1 MKMKKLKLLAALA
14 PLIAGLA
21 VTAAPAADELDH
33 ECTSWMVFSDLTKNN
48 TNLLHKNRDAAKYR
62 DIVVIR
68 NQPGSTRRWIGLGNV
83 GNICMGMNSSGLA
96 AVMNSGELCIGY
108 SKDMKKKSTPQNLRY
123 ILETCDTAA
132 QAAAAIKKQIEIGD
146 YSHPGKRGSIFF
158 FTDTKEGYICEMTAK
173 YCSVQRYDNS
183 YAFRANIW
191 HNPGMAQLSRSLQ
204 KSFLDSCGR
213 ETVVMDSLNTALDKN
228 GVLTLQDM
236 RDLAR
241 RNTHPKDSELKR
253 SVCSKYTNSASTQ
266 VVHKEFPE
274 TLSTVWALIGH
285 PRHTIYVPIPVC
297 VEKLH
302 PAMLSKEWSAAAWKR
317 FDKLGA
323 DAEIPAEWTA
333 LEQQS
338 IAEYEK
344 AVKEAE
350 TLLRNGKKAEA
361 VKLLNTTAAGIWAK
375 AYDLCIRP
383 QAGK

>member
-1 MKMKKLKLLAALA
+1 MKMTKLKWLAAMA

-48 TNLLHKNRDAAKYR
+48 TNLLHKNRDAQKYR

-68 NQPGSTRRWIGLGNV
+68 SQPGSPRQWIGLGNV
-83 GNICMGMNSSGLA
+83 NNLCMGMNSSGLA
-96 AVMNSGELCIGY
+96 AVMNSGELCIDY
-108 SKDMKKKSTPQNLRY
+108 STNSKKKSTPQNLRL

-132 QAAAAIKKQIEIGD
+132 QAAATIKKQIEIGD

-191 HNPGMAQLSRSLQ
+191 HNPRMAQLARNTP
-204 KSFLDSCGR
+204 KSIYNSCGR
-213 ETVVMDSLNTALDKN
+213 ETLVMDTMNTALDKN
-228 GVLTLQDM
+228 GRL
-236 RDLAR
+236 DLKDILALSR
-241 RNTHPKDSELKR
+241 RNKQPKDSPFAS
-253 SVCSKYTNSASTQ
+253 SVCSSWTNSASTQ

-285 PRHTIYVPIPVC
+285 PRNTIYVPIPVC

-302 PAMLSKEWSAAAWKR
+302 PAMLSLEWSAAAWKR

-350 TLLRNGKKAEA
+350 VLLRNGRKAEA
-361 VKLLNTTAAGIWAK
+361 VKLVNTTAAGIWQK
-375 AYDLCIRP
+375 AYDLCVRP
-383 QAGK
+383 AAGK